1 MTSKPKKQKEKL
13 DPGGKKPHLSRYM
26 GEQKLSASGPVS
38 AAWYSGV
45 PPGGLPQVHW
55 VHGQAELIATDQG
68 LLGLPAVDTQ
78 ELSDGHVHGAEDKV
92 PLGCGM
98 SQGGAAL
105 RPPLTAQ
112 SATWEARGS
121 SGA

>member
-1 MTSKPKKQKEKL
+1 M
-13 DPGGKKPHLSRYM
+13 
-26 GEQKLSASGPVS
+26 
-38 AAWYSGV
+38 
-45 PPGGLPQVHW
+45 HW

-92 PLGCGM
+92 LGCGM